1 MTPFPTIT
9 TERLIL
15 REITPADATA
25 MYEYLSDPEVTKQMA
40 LDPYESPKAIAD
52 EEIRWYQSIREQS
65 TGIRWGITLKDE
77 NIVIGS
83 CGFLNRAKQHSRAEI
98 GFELHP
104 AHWRKGI
111 ASEAIQ
117 AVLSYGFHTYELQRI
132 EAIVDPANTG
142 SRQILQ
148 KHGFIEEGRLRQYE
162 YFAGAFQDVLMYSI
176 LKTES

>member
-40 LDPYESPKAIAD
+40 LDPYESSKAIAD
-52 EEIRWYQSIREQS
+52 EEIRWYHSIREQG

-83 CGFLNRAKQHSRAEI
+83 CGFLNRAKKTVVPRSD
-98 GFELHP
+98 
-104 AHWRKGI
+104 
-111 ASEAIQ
+111 
-117 AVLSYGFHTYELQRI
+117 LSYILLIGEKGLLVKRSKRSSPMAFTHTSRNGLRRLLIQQTLAPDKSYKSMASLKKV
-132 EAIVDPANTG
+132 ACANT
-142 SRQILQ
+142 
-148 KHGFIEEGRLRQYE
+148 
-162 YFAGAFQDVLMYSI
+162 SI
-176 LKTES
+176 LPVPIKTCSCILF